1 MYQNDTKQFS
11 FAYKCIIMQQH
22 EAYKVE
28 NKKSALAGYTILSAS
43 DYAGEVIVED
53 NIVCG

>member
-1 MYQNDTKQFS
+1 MYQNNTKQFS

-28 NKKSALAGYTILSAS
+28 NKKSTLAGYTILSAS